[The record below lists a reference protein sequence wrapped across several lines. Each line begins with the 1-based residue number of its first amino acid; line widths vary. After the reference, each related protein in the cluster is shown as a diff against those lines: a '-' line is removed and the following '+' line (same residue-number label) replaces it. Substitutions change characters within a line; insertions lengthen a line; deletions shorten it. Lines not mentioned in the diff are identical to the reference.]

1 MPFDCSSCNA
11 ACCKSI
17 SDSLGIPH
25 HNGTC
30 LFLENDRCSI
40 YADRPLICRVDEGF
54 EKYGDGMSREE
65 WEEKN
70 KEACAS
76 LQRALVVLVENL
88 KTNNESLI
96 IKKKEN

>member
-11 ACCKSI
+11 ICCKSLPK
-17 SDSLGIPH
+17 DSEIPN
-25 HNGTC
+25 HNGIC
-30 LFLENDRCSI
+30 LFLDSDNKCSI
-40 YADRPLICRVDEGF
+40 YSDRPLICRVDEGF

-76 LQRALVVLVENL
+76 LQRAEVLVENL
-88 KTNNESLI
+88 KSNNESLI